1 MELVKIS
8 IRRLAL
14 DVGAKIHQFRGIQK
28 IGSVGMGLSNLQI
41 RLTVQIRGFY
51 EGHTLWLRR

>member
-1 MELVKIS
+1 
-8 IRRLAL
+8 
-14 DVGAKIHQFRGIQK
+14 
-28 IGSVGMGLSNLQI
+28 MGLSNLQI